1 MTFSSLAFLCI
12 FLPVVFLLHSVIPVL
27 RVRNALLILA
37 SLIFYSYGEPVY
49 VLLLLGSVLINYTC
63 VLLMKG
69 RKWMLIL
76 AVILNLSLLVTFKY
90 AGFFVE
96 SFNSLTGMKIPVPE
110 ISLPIGI
117 SFFTFQAL
125 SYVIDVYR
133 GDADRETNF
142 FRVLLYISF
151 FPQLIAGPIVR
162 FRDIAA
168 ELKERKV
175 SIDEAAPGFRRFL
188 YGLAKKVLIANTM
201 AVVVDAVYETDP
213 GQVNILTAWIVAVA
227 FLLQI
232 YFDFSGY
239 SDMAIGMGRMFGF
252 HFRENFD
259 LPYVATSI
267 REFWRRWHISLS
279 TWFREYVYIPLGGN
293 QKGRVRTGLNKLTV
307 FFLCGLWHGASW
319 TYVLWGLFH
328 GAFSFLEEAV
338 PKLRKLPRVLGHI
351 YALLLVTVGFV
362 IFRADTV
369 GQAFGMLGKMFGGF
383 DFGTAAMSFTLQ
395 QLTPF
400 FLVMLVVGILLAGP
414 LQWLAGKLRTGRP
427 AVLESAI
434 QCVSYGIAL
443 MLLIWCLLR
452 LSGGAYNPF
461 IYFRF

>member
-63 VLLMKG
+63 VLFLKG

-232 YFDFSGY
+232 YFD
-239 SDMAIGMGRMFGF
+239 A
-252 HFRENFD
+252 
-259 LPYVATSI
+259 
-267 REFWRRWHISLS
+267 
-279 TWFREYVYIPLGGN
+279 
-293 QKGRVRTGLNKLTV
+293 
-307 FFLCGLWHGASW
+307 
-319 TYVLWGLFH
+319 
-328 GAFSFLEEAV
+328 
-338 PKLRKLPRVLGHI
+338 
-351 YALLLVTVGFV
+351 
-362 IFRADTV
+362 
-369 GQAFGMLGKMFGGF
+369 
-383 DFGTAAMSFTLQ
+383 GTAIWPSAWAGCSASISARILICRMWQPASGNSGED
-395 QLTPF
+395 
-400 FLVMLVVGILLAGP
+400 GISRYLPG
-414 LQWLAGKLRTGRP
+414 
-427 AVLESAI
+427 LENMYTFPWEETRRDGFG
-434 QCVSYGIAL
+434 QD
-443 MLLIWCLLR
+443 
-452 LSGGAYNPF
+452 
-461 IYFRF
+461 